1 MTLQQLAKQL
11 NIPADK
17 LEKESL
23 RVFLL
28 TKLGELEAKRQKIGK
43 KYGVESAQDWDGK
56 LQVGKLHE
64 GEYEEMEDYFR
75 LDWLDFQKE
84 QIIKDLLT
92 FA

>member
-28 TKLGELEAKRQKIGK
+28 TKLGEIEAKRHRIGK
-43 KYGVESAQDWDGK
+43 KYGVESALDWDEK
-56 LQVGKLHE
+56 LQEGKLHE